1 MPGPA
6 WRQPLAI
13 VVLVVA
19 VFSGTLA
26 GGFVYDARMQILVD
40 PFIHDSANW
49 LSVLTFG
56 VLARDVLDF
65 NRPVH
70 LASLMADAAI
80 WGREPFGYHLT
91 SVLLH
96 AVNAVLVWGVTR
108 GVCRGP
114 DDGSMGGLRPAA
126 GMLAA
131 AVFACHPVVTEAVCE
146 PTYREDLLVACFTLT
161 AVLLALGHA
170 ATASFDPWRAC
181 GCIACCL
188 LAVGSKESG
197 IAAPFVLAV
206 TWLVLRRGESPR
218 FWAGIVFG
226 SGLVAGGFL
235 AARLLL
241 EPAPSR
247 IFTERPAYPDGS
259 LAAAMLVQP
268 RILAAYA
275 RSIVLPT
282 SLSADYDGSLIRGLP
297 LAAAGAVL
305 VAIAGVWGMAIRADR
320 RLALPAALIVLP
332 LLPVSNIVP
341 IYRPAADRYL
351 YLPLAGVGIA
361 IGCLLESAWVGR
373 SPQVRRRFVEVGTV
387 LVFAL
392 AWGSMERQRVWADP
406 VLLWTDAHRKNPT
419 GVAPML
425 GLAGALHE
433 AGRSA
438 EAEVILRPLMAAPPG
453 GLARVLVQWA
463 VILEAQGKM
472 EEAHDAAMRAIAADR
487 RFADPGRCVTDLRL
501 TPEAAAAL
509 ARALAH

>member
-13 VVLVVA
+13 MALVMA

-70 LASLMADAAI
+70 LASLMLDAAI

-108 GVCRGP
+108 ALCRGTAGAA
-114 DDGSMGGLRPAA
+114 DAGLRPAA
-126 GMLAA
+126 GLLAA

-161 AVLLALGHA
+161 AVVLALGHA
-170 ATASFDPWRAC
+170 PNAAVDRWRAG
-181 GCIACCL
+181 GCVACCL

-197 IAAPFVLAV
+197 VAAPFVLAV
-206 TWLVLRRGESPR
+206 MWLVLRRGESSR
-218 FWAGIVFG
+218 FWWTVVGG
-226 SGLVAGGFL
+226 GGLVAGGFL

-241 EPAPSR
+241 EPSPSR
-247 IFTERPAYPDGS
+247 IFTDRPAYPGGS
-259 LAAAMLVQP
+259 LAAALLVQP

-282 SLSADYDGSLIRGLP
+282 SLSADYDGTWISGLP
-297 LAAAGAVL
+297 LT
-305 VAIAGVWGMAIRADR
+305 VAIPILAAIVGGSMLAIRADR

-361 IGCLLESAWVGR
+361 IGCLLESAWVAR
-373 SPQVRRRFVEVGTV
+373 SPHLRRRLVEAATV
-387 LVFAL
+387 FVFAL

-406 VLLWTDAHRKNPT
+406 VLLWTDAQRKNPT
-419 GVAPML
+419 GVTPLL

-438 EAEVILRPLMAAPPG
+438 EAEAMLRPLMTTPPG

-463 VILEAQGKM
+463 VILEAQGKV
-472 EEAHDAAMRAIAADR
+472 EEARDAALRAIAADR
-487 RFADPGRCVTDLRL
+487 RFADPDRCVTDLML

-509 ARALAH
+509 ARVRAR